1 MRHVCATRERLR
13 HQRRRDESVAVAAI
27 CNGRNEEAV
36 SLKNPT
42 YNELA
47 QMAHFF
53 GAGFIIL
60 ASGGFGQHL
69 HWYLSAALVFYAL
82 LKEFWYDLRYERP
95 EVSGGV
101 KGGIVDLLFYVLG
114 VLVANLIL
122 CVKL

>member
-1 MRHVCATRERLR
+1 M
-13 HQRRRDESVAVAAI
+13 
-27 CNGRNEEAV
+27 

-47 QMAHFF
+47 QSAHFF
-53 GAGFIIL
+53 GAAFIIL

-69 HWYLSAALVFYAL
+69 HWYLSAAVVFYAL